1 MMSAASW
8 RGGRRR
14 ERREMARRY
23 RFTVPKDYKIPG
35 PISETCVESLIYAI
49 SLQAVTDLLSADG
62 EEKESAELWF
72 SEMPLMQA
80 RIEKEIEL
88 RQKGEGSE
96 LLLKRLA

>member
-1 MMSAASW
+1 MP
-8 RGGRRR
+8 GRCRFSVPR
-14 ERREMARRY
+14 DY
-23 RFTVPKDYKIPG
+23 RIPG
-35 PISETCVESLIYAI
+35 PISETCVEDLIYAI
-49 SLQAVTDLLSADG
+49 SLQAVNDLLSEDG
-62 EEKESAELWF
+62 EDKESAMLWF